1 MKKQLPSTPVLIIFS
16 GLALIAI
23 PLAIEMLFG
32 MFTSSETVGANIG
45 SGILI
50 IFAVPLIIIGLTWY
64 GLTLKGWKR
73 ALVILSVMAII
84 AVLSVRQNVKENNS
98 NRIYC
103 QEKQQNQEPVYE
115 GQEFCKKYL

>member
-1 MKKQLPSTPVLIIFS
+1 MKKQLPSTPVIITFS

-23 PLAIEMLFG
+23 PLAIELLVG
-32 MFTSSETVGANIG
+32 MFTSNETVGANIG

-64 GLTLKGWKR
+64 GLILKGWKR
-73 ALVILSVMAII
+73 ALVILSVIAII
-84 AVLSVRQNVKENNS
+84 AVLSVRYNVKENNS